1 MATLVT
7 RLNADIIFLE
17 QDSLMSFSCGFV
29 GLPNVGK
36 STLFNALCKGG
47 AEAAN
52 FPFCTIE
59 PNTGMVVVPDERLKK
74 LAEIEH
80 SGKLLPSTLKF
91 IDIAGLVKGASQG
104 QGLGNQFLGHIRS
117 VDAIAHVVR
126 LFEDSDVIHVDGA
139 FNPVNDLE
147 VIMTELM
154 LSDLDML
161 EKRRDKAHK
170 LARSNDADA
179 KFELQL
185 LIDITKQL
193 EESRLPEF
201 DRNDPKT
208 MNVISQLGLLTVM
221 PSFICANTDENTFRE
236 FGKSD
241 AAKRLLEYADGHKLQ
256 VVPVC
261 AKLED
266 ELGQLDPEEAQIFM
280 EDLGITE
287 PGLNRVIRTGYD
299 LLNYITFFTVG
310 PMEAHAWTVSRGTA
324 APQAAGKIHTDLCR
338 GFIRMETVSYQDM
351 IDCGGWNKAKEAG
364 KLRIEGKDYIMEDGD
379 IIHVR
384 FSV

>member
-1 MATLVT
+1 
-7 RLNADIIFLE
+7 
-17 QDSLMSFSCGFV
+17 MSFSCGFV

-59 PNTGMVVVPDERLKK
+59 PNTGIVAVPDERLAVLAK
-74 LAEIEH
+74 LEN
-80 SGKLLPSTLKF
+80 SGRIVNSTLKF

-104 QGLGNQFLGHIRS
+104 QGLGNQFLGHIRN
-117 VDAIAHVVR
+117 VDAVAHVVR
-126 LFEDSDVIHVDGA
+126 LFEDSDVVHVDGTL
-139 FNPVNDLE
+139 NPANDLD

-154 LSDLDML
+154 LADMDML
-161 EKRRDKAHK
+161 EKRRDKSYK

-179 KFELQL
+179 KFEYA
-185 LIDITKQL
+185 LIVDLIKQL
-193 EESRLPEF
+193 EEGRLPEF

-208 MNVISQLGLLTVM
+208 AAVISQLGLLTVM
-221 PSFICANTDENTFRE
+221 PSFICANTDEKTFRD
-236 FGKSD
+236 FGSSD
-241 AAKRLLEYADGHKLQ
+241 AAKRLLDYAAGHGLE

-266 ELGQLDPEEAQIFM
+266 ELGQLEPEEAELFM
-280 EDLGITE
+280 EDLGIKE
-287 PGLNRVIRTGYD
+287 PGLNRVIRTGYN
-299 LLNYITFFTVG
+299 LLNYITFFTAG
-310 PMEAHAWTVSRGTA
+310 EMESRAWTVTKGTP

-338 GFIRMETVSYQDM
+338 GFIRMETVSYDDM
-351 IDCGGWNKAKEAG
+351 VSCGGWNKAKEAG
-364 KLRIEGKDYIMEDGD
+364 KLRIEGKEYIVQDGD
-379 IIHVR
+379 VIHVR